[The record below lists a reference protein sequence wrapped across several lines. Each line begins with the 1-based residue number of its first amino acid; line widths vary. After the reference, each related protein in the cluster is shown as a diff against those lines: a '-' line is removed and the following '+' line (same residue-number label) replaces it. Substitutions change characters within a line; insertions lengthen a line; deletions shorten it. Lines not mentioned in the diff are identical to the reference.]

1 MKKLIY
7 FAAIIAII
15 FACKPTDYKI
25 EGTVNQPELNGKYVF
40 IKERINRIWT
50 TIDSVK
56 IENRK
61 FAFEGV
67 CDSARVV
74 FIAYEKSDGESIR
87 EPFVFENGN
96 IRVHIDKSGVTA
108 EGTEQNSIL
117 QKYLI
122 RKNSYY
128 AKAEEVYKSFNESTA
143 TDAEKATIEAKMADF
158 EKIIKAND
166 IQFATENANTVVG
179 NYIFGSSFF
188 GMTVEEKEKIVA
200 LMTAETKA
208 ISRMAEIIAAIE
220 VEKLTSKG
228 KQFTNIELPD
238 MQGQKLALSSLV
250 GKTDY
255 VLVDFWASWC
265 GPCMQSLPQLKAIY
279 AKNKGSKLE
288 ILGVSL
294 DTDTA
299 AWKNTVKEHEINW
312 KHISDLQGWKSAGAA
327 LYAVRS
333 IPATVLID
341 KNGTIV
347 GRNLKPTEMEQILSL
362 GKNKNA
368 KK

>member
-7 FAAIIAII
+7 FAAIIAIV

-40 IKERINRIWT
+40 IKERINRVWT
-50 TIDSVK
+50 TIDSTK
-56 IENRK
+56 IEDGK
-61 FAFEGV
+61 FAFEGI

-74 FIAYEKSDGESIR
+74 FIACEKADGETIR

-96 IRVHIDKSGVTA
+96 IKIHIDKSGVTA
-108 EGTEQNSIL
+108 EGTEQNNIL
-117 QKYLI
+117 QKYLNI
-122 RKNSYY
+122 KNGLY
-128 AKAEEVYKSFNESTA
+128 AKAEEVYKSYSDSTV
-143 TDAEKATIEAKMADF
+143 TDKAALDAKMSAF
-158 EKIIKAND
+158 EKEITAND

-200 LMTAETKA
+200 LMTPETKA
-208 ISRMAEIIAAIE
+208 ISRMAEIIAAIDI
-220 VEKLTSKG
+220 EKLTAKG
-228 KQFTNIELPD
+228 QKFTDIELPD
-238 MQGQKLALSSLV
+238 MQGQQLALSALV

-265 GPCMQSLPQLKAIY
+265 GPCMQSLPELKALY
-279 AKNKGSKLE
+279 AKHKGSQLE
-288 ILGVSL
+288 ILGISL
-294 DTDTA
+294 DNDTA

-341 KNGTIV
+341 KNGTIL
-347 GRNLKPTEMEQILSL
+347 GRNLKLSEMEQIFSS
-362 GKNKNA
+362 GKK
-368 KK
+368 

>member
-1 MKKLIY
+1 MKKLIC
-7 FAAIIAII
+7 FAAIIAIT
-15 FACKPTDYKI
+15 FACKPTAYKI

-50 TIDSVK
+50 NIDSAK

-74 FIAYEKSDGESIR
+74 FIVVEKSDGESIR
-87 EPFVFENGN
+87 EPFVFENGD
-96 IRVHIDKSGVTA
+96 IKIHIDKSGVTA
-108 EGTEQNSIL
+108 EGTEQNNIL

-122 RKNSYY
+122 IKNSFY
-128 AKAEEVYKSFNESTA
+128 AKAEEVYKSFNDSTA
-143 TDAEKATIEAKMADF
+143 TQADKAAIDAKMADF

-166 IQFATENANTVVG
+166 IQYATENANTVVG

-200 LMTAETKA
+200 LMTPETKA
-208 ISRMAEIIAAIE
+208 IPRMAEIIVAIE
-220 VEKLTSKG
+220 VEKRTAKG
-228 KQFTNIELPD
+228 QKFTEIELPD
-238 MQGQKLALSSLV
+238 MQGQQLALSELL

-265 GPCMQSLPQLKAIY
+265 GPCMQSLPELKELY
-279 AKNKGSKLE
+279 AKHKGSRLE
-288 ILGVSL
+288 ILGISL
-294 DTDTA
+294 DNDTA

-341 KNGTIV
+341 KNGTIL
-347 GRNLKPTEMEQILSL
+347 GRNLKLSEMEQIFSS
-362 GKNKNA
+362 GKK
-368 KK
+368 